1 MTNTVYE
8 NLYDIVEQR
17 LKEYDGKML
26 CRKDVYLF
34 SLDNEPGICDGEKL
48 STRRQTRIS
57 SREHF

>member
-26 CRKDVYLF
+26 CRKDVYL
-34 SLDNEPGICDGEKL
+34 EKNCQ
-48 STRRQTRIS
+48 RWRQTRIS